1 MPPRT
6 RYAKSGDIHIAYQQF
21 GDGPLDLVMIPGF
34 VSNLDWLWQ
43 LPAADRFMKRLG
55 SFARVLT
62 FDKRGTGLS
71 DRGVGIPTL
80 EERMDDVRAVMDAAG
95 VERAAFLGI
104 SEGGPMSMLFAA
116 SYPERTDSLVLYGT
130 FARFVATDG
139 YAHAATRDQIQSLID
154 HLESNWG
161 SGDDLAIFAP
171 SVAGDAEAR
180 ETWGRM
186 QVQCATPRDAAAILR
201 MNEEIDVRHVLGS
214 LHVPTLVLHRTGDQ
228 ITRVAAARYMAEHIP
243 DAQLVELPGDDHVHW
258 VGDTEKLLGSMEE
271 FLTGSRRKEEEPD
284 RVLATVLFTDIVD
297 STARAVEMGDRRWR
311 DLLGDHHSL
320 VRKALTQNRG
330 REVDTAGDGFF
341 ATFDGPARAIRC
353 AREIVASVRSL
364 GIEVRAGLHTGEC
377 ELHENGVAG
386 IAVHIGSRVVGLAGG
401 GEVLV
406 SSTVKDLVA
415 GSGIEFAARGGHALK
430 GIPGEWQI
438 FEVAA

>member
-1 MPPRT
+1 
-6 RYAKSGDIHIAYQQF
+6 
-21 GDGPLDLVMIPGF
+21 MIPGF

-43 LPAADRFMKRLG
+43 LPEAERFMERLG

-95 VERAAFLGI
+95 VERASFLGI
-104 SEGGPMSMLFAA
+104 SEGGPMSILFAA
-116 SYPERTDSLVLYGT
+116 TYPERTQSLVLYGT
-130 FARFVATDG
+130 FSRFVATDD
-139 YAHAATRDQIQSLID
+139 YSHAATREQIQVLID
-154 HLESNWG
+154 YLETNWG
-161 SGDDLAIFAP
+161 SGDDLAYFAP
-171 SVAGDAEAR
+171 SIAGDPKAR
-180 ETWGRM
+180 ENWGRI
-186 QVQCATPRDAAAILR
+186 QSQCATPRDAAAILR

-214 LHVPTLVLHRTGDQ
+214 LHVPTLVLHREGDL
-228 ITRVAAARYMAEHIP
+228 ITKIGAAHYMAEHIP
-243 DAQLVELPGDDHVHW
+243 DATLIELPGDDHVHW

-271 FLTGSRRKEEEPD
+271 FLTGSRHEAEEPD
-284 RVLATVLFTDIVD
+284 RILATVLFTDIVD
-297 STARAVEMGDRRWR
+297 STMRAVELGDRRWR

-320 VRKALTQNRG
+320 VRKALAQNRG

-353 AREIVASVRSL
+353 AREIVDSVRSL

-401 GEVLV
+401 GQVLV